1 MSYTISIPENS
12 AFTGDHMGLTFTHG
26 KAHTDD
32 YFLASRLRSKGYTVT
47 ADKGVSGKAVHAS
60 GEVTEAHVS
69 AAEAGEMKLEEMT
82 VPMLKEHAAK
92 SGIDLGGARNKPEI
106 ISAIYAAHAETEQ

>member
-32 YFLASRLRSKGYTVT
+32 YFLASRLQSKGYTVT
-47 ADKGVSGKAVHAS
+47 ADKGD
-60 GEVTEAHVS
+60 AHRSVIEPQS
-69 AAEAGEMKLEEMT
+69 ITL
-82 VPMLKEHAAK
+82 VC
-92 SGIDLGGARNKPEI
+92 
-106 ISAIYAAHAETEQ
+106 

>member
-32 YFLASRLRSKGYTVT
+32 YFLASRLQSKGYTVT
-47 ADKGVSGKAVHAS
+47 ADEVAGGEAVHAS

-69 AAEAGEMKLEEMT
+69 AAEAGEIPLEEMT
-82 VPMLKEHAAK
+82 IPLLKEHAAK
-92 SGIDLGGARNKPEI
+92 NGIDLGGARNKPEI

>member
-32 YFLASRLRSKGYTVT
+32 YFLASRLQSKGYTVT
-47 ADKGVSGKAVHAS
+47 ADKGRESRNTPDTAS
-60 GEVTEAHVS
+60 YIPYIKFYKKPSACRRRISEAFPLRS
-69 AAEAGEMKLEEMT
+69 SPL
-82 VPMLKEHAAK
+82 LLR
-92 SGIDLGGARNKPEI
+92 SDRLF
-106 ISAIYAAHAETEQ
+106 